1 MEVEI
6 EGMRE
11 GDNMPR
17 RGKKYT
23 EEMAFFINDK
33 NRIEYHS
40 LCKGCVRECKQSYK
54 VLWIGCPIYV
64 SAEQE
69 EKTQN
74 R

>member
-23 EEMAFFINDK
+23 EEMAFFVNDK

>member
-6 EGMRE
+6 EGMRK

>member
-1 MEVEI
+1 MEAEI
-6 EGMRE
+6 EGMRK

>member
-1 MEVEI
+1 
-6 EGMRE
+6 MRK

>member
-1 MEVEI
+1 
-6 EGMRE
+6 MRE